1 MVDFEKLKRL
11 RQETNVSMMEC
22 KKALEKAGGDLE
34 KAKEILRKKG
44 MEFAIKKEASGTTE
58 GIIESYIHNNKKI
71 GVLLDIRCE
80 TDFVARSQEFKK
92 LAHELALHIAAM
104 APRFI
109 KADDIP
115 EEYLDGERKIYREQ
129 FLGSGKPER
138 LIAEIVEGKIKKLKE
153 EISLLNQP
161 FVKEPDKTVKELINE
176 YIAKLGEN
184 IVIKKFVRYEI

>member
-1 MVDFEKLKRL
+1 MVDFEKLKQL
-11 RQETNVSMMEC
+11 RQETSVSMMEC
-22 KKALEKAGGDLE
+22 KKALEQAGGDLE

-44 MEFAIKKEASGTTE
+44 MELAAQKEASGTTE
-58 GIIESYIHNNKKI
+58 GIIESYIHSNKKI

-104 APRFI
+104 APKFVRP
-109 KADDIP
+109 DDIP
-115 EEYLDGERKIYREQ
+115 GEYLDGERKIYREQ
-129 FLGSGKPER
+129 FLGSGKPEK

-161 FVKEPDKTVKELINE
+161 FVKDPGKTVKELINE